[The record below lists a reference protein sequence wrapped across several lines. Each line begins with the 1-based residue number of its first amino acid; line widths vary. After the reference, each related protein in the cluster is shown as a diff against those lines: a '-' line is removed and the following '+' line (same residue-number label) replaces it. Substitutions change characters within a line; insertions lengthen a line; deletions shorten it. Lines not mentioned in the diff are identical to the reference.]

1 MLPKYT
7 PCICVYVCV
16 YLCLFGHAHQVAV
29 EANSH
34 LSGPTAISA
43 YCQEANKRKS
53 AALAAHVVVGAV
65 VAAAAS

>member
-1 MLPKYT
+1 MS
-7 PCICVYVCV
+7 VCV

-29 EANSH
+29 GANSH
-34 LSGPTAISA
+34 LSGPTASSA

-53 AALAAHVVVGAV
+53 AALAAHGVVGAVDAV